1 MNYIIIPVSVG
12 IGMTAACLESL
23 VNQDID
29 GGVTL
34 VVIDN
39 GSHDG
44 VGHYLRSLHDIV
56 LMSYAKPRSLNYVWN
71 RSLRWVFE
79 SQAQD
84 HVLVVNNDTVLHPAT
99 YRLLLADGG
108 QFVTAVGQDRPVMLD
123 DVDEAKLK
131 SRPHPDF
138 SCFMMRRAVWETVGM
153 FDESF
158 WVYSSDGDMHLR
170 MHRMGIDAISLN
182 VPFYHIASGTLKQ
195 TDDATREFI
204 CRKSDQDREMFIKK
218 WGCAVGSPEYYSMF
232 ER

>member
-1 MNYIIIPVSVG
+1 
-12 IGMTAACLESL
+12 MTSACFESL

-44 VGHYLRSLHDIV
+44 VSHYLRSLHDIV

-71 RSLRWVFE
+71 KSLRWVFE

-108 QFVTAVGQDRPVMLD
+108 QFVTAVGQDKPVMLN

-138 SCFMMRRAVWETVGM
+138 SCFMMRRGVWETVGG
-153 FDESF
+153 FDEEYY
-158 WVYSSDGDMHLR
+158 VYCSDAAYHLR
-170 MHRMGIDAISLN
+170 MHQAGIDAVSLN
-182 VPFYHIASGTLKQ
+182 IPFYHIASGTLKQ

-204 CRKSDQDREMFIKK
+204 CKKADEDRQVFRQRWK
-218 WGCAVGSPEYYSMF
+218 CDVGSPEYYDLF
-232 ER
+232 KR